1 MSAKK
6 KPASRAME
14 EELLEDLRRR
24 VADGRRDVEMFEAR
38 HLDPFN
44 RLVWIGSIIEP
55 AARIDVFN
63 EVISALEGGV
73 TTLENVKKYAEER
86 ARMLSRNGA
95 TRSTAPL
102 ENLLGAERLKMWCEV
117 LDLATEIGK

>member
-1 MSAKK
+1 MSVKK
-6 KPASRAME
+6 KPASRALE

-44 RLVWIGSIIEP
+44 RLVWIGNIIEP
-55 AARIDVFN
+55 AARINVFN
-63 EVISALEGGV
+63 EVINALEGGV
-73 TTLENVKKYAEER
+73 TTVENVKKYATER
-86 ARMLSRNGA
+86 VHLLSRNGM

-102 ENLLGAERLKMWCEV
+102 ENFLSAERLKMWCEV
-117 LDLATEIGK
+117 LDLASEVGK